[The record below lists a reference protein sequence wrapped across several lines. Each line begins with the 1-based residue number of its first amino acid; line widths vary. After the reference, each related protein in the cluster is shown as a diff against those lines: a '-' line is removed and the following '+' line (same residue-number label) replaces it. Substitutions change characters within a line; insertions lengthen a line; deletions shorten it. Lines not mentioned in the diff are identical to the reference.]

1 LALPLS
7 NSHKFEFSFLKG
19 NLMVPFGHPLIFR
32 TCEATAAVNQEEDM
46 RRRWFLSLAACIFVL
61 GGLLTWRIAVSAATT
76 GNENTQHRLAPAIP
90 VTIGTAQREDAPV
103 YLDGLGTVQ
112 AYNTVTV
119 NTRVD
124 GQLEKVD
131 FKQGQDV
138 KAGDVLA
145 QIDPRPFEAALDL
158 AKATKAKDQSQ
169 LENAKLDLQRYQ
181 KGGPLAN
188 TEQQID
194 TQGALVKQLEAIVQ
208 ADQANIEA
216 AQVQLDYTAISAPL
230 SGRTGIRLVDQGNIV
245 HAASTTGLVVIT
257 QLQPIYVQF
266 TLPQD
271 QLQEVMQQMR
281 VSKTPLPVVAQG
293 RDDQRQLATGT
304 LTFVDNQIDPST
316 GSVRLRATFLNEN
329 YALWPGQ
336 YVNVRLQLETL
347 PQVVTVPS
355 TAVQRGPNGMYVYV
369 VKPDSIVTMQPV
381 SVGQMSGGTAVI
393 ENGLAAGNSIVVGG
407 QYRLQPGSRVQS
419 AGTGA
424 DSDGHLANVQ

>member
-1 LALPLS
+1 MVVKIGIAHSMRRLAL
-7 NSHKFEFSFLKG
+7 
-19 NLMVPFGHPLIFR
+19 V
-32 TCEATAAVNQEEDM
+32 ATAASIL
-46 RRRWFLSLAACIFVL
+46 LS
-61 GGLLTWRIAVSAATT
+61 SAAVAQVTPSA
-76 GNENTQHRLAPAIP
+76 NKP
-90 VTIGTAQREDAPV
+90 VVGTAVPSVPATVGTVQRKDVPV
-103 YLDGLGTVQ
+103 YLNGLGTVQ

-138 KAGDVLA
+138 NAGDVLA
-145 QIDPRPFEAALDL
+145 RIDPRPFQAALDL
-158 AKATKAKDQSQ
+158 AKATKAKDQAQ
-169 LENAKLDLQRYQ
+169 FENAKLDLQRYQ

-188 TEQQID
+188 TQQQID
-194 TQGALVKQLEAIVQ
+194 TQAALVQQFEATVQ

-216 AQVQLDYTAISAPL
+216 AQVQLDYTTVRAPL

-245 HAASTTGLVVIT
+245 HATSTTGLVVIT

-281 VSKTPLPVVAQG
+281 ASKAPLQVVAQG

-304 LTFVDNQIDPST
+304 LAFVDNQIDQST
-316 GSVRLRATFLNEN
+316 GSVRLRATFPNES

-336 YVNVRLQLETL
+336 YINVRLLLKTL

-369 VKPDSIVTMQPV
+369 VKPDSTVAMQPV
-381 SVGQMSGGTAVI
+381 SVEQMSGGTSVV
-393 ENGLAAGNSIVVGG
+393 EKGLAPGTQIVIAG
-407 QYRLQPGSRVQS
+407 QYRLQPGTRIQDVPANENLAS
-419 AGTGA
+419 AR
-424 DSDGHLANVQ
+424 